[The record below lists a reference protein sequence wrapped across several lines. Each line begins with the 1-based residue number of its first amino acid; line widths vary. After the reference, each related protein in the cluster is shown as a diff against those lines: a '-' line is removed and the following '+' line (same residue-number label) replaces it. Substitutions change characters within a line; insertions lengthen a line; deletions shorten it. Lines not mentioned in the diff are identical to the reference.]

1 MSDIPEWFG
10 KPEFYTIMATV
21 WLYLISWIL
30 VNLIRVKGIK
40 LDIKKRILG
49 FKHWWVKRKEMK
61 TL

>member
-1 MSDIPEWFG
+1 MEIPEWFG
-10 KPEFYTIMATV
+10 QPEFYAVIATV

-40 LDIKKRILG
+40 LNIKKRIIS